1 MDVRPA
7 RTEVTTRRQTGI
19 ALAVALFWLWIAGAP
34 AWTQQ
39 QNVSPAPVATA
50 SASDAAPANAPA
62 AAEPNAPAA
71 NTLMDT
77 GTSVPAVEITVETL
91 QARKKQIAD
100 SQDLSDELK
109 AKLGDVYDKAIAQ
122 LTLAGEL
129 KAKRKQFSEAVK
141 NAPDKLKS
149 IRGTFDQPASDPNN
163 QIPGDLTLP
172 QAEQLLTQA
181 TAALEEARRTADNL
195 EAEPK
200 RRAERRT
207 KIPEETSAAKQRLAE
222 LKSQLAAGGTTDD
235 SALNQATQTLLELER
250 NVLQAR
256 LDMNTDEILSY
267 DATSDLLAAQR
278 DMAARQLAAA
288 EKRAE
293 LFRQK
298 LSELRQQA
306 ADEAK
311 AKAAEAAKQTRFAAP
326 VIQEATEQNARL
338 AKEQAEVTANIDD
351 RSRYATQINDL
362 LSSLQKDLH
371 ETQEQVKKAGGV
383 TDVMGVRL
391 LAKRGK
397 LPSVAE
403 SRRKIRDRA
412 TKTSEAQ
419 IKWIEYDNAWS
430 ELSDVK
436 GRANLLLDQAQPP
449 VSQEDRTA
457 LLTELL
463 EILQTR
469 RETLKNL
476 SNLYLDFSSR
486 LAALDILE
494 RDFVR
499 LVGEYKEFIDAH
511 ILWVKSRNTPTTS
524 DAGSVAE
531 AVYWLIS
538 PTNWRRTGTSLWQ
551 DFRQRPLPYLFVLSL
566 GLGILVSHSSI
577 HRRID
582 EIADQ
587 TRQIQKDSLLLTVRA
602 LFLTVLL
609 AATWPLLLLLASGLL
624 ASAMPDDEFATA
636 IRAGLQRLAYVM
648 FAFGFLVHS
657 FMPRGLAEAHF
668 RVRREPLAF
677 LRRHLRWF
685 IAIAVPSFF
694 VLNTM
699 QTQQINQEWYTTLGR
714 LVFIAATIG
723 LAVFLFLV
731 LRRNSPLL
739 EGYLARD
746 GWIGR
751 LRFIWFPVAFLSPVS
766 FACVAAMGYFYG
778 ARYLT
783 DRLLDT
789 IVLIFLLLLMRGL
802 FFRWLLVA
810 QRRLAVLERRKRQE
824 AEAERLA
831 REEGTPATSPTE
843 GAEPKAQPE
852 VTISQISQQTRR
864 LIDAVTVVLL
874 LLGIWYIW
882 DDVLPALAMVGRY
895 PLFTLNSQE
904 QITLGAV
911 ATALLVLILTGIV
924 AKNVPGLLEIMIL
937 RRLPID
943 RGVRFAI
950 ITISRY
956 LLVIIGVVIA
966 FSEMGIG
973 WSKVQWLVAAMTVGL
988 GFGLQEI
995 FANFISGLIILFEQP
1010 IRVDD
1015 IVTVGDV
1022 TGKVTKIR
1030 IRATT
1035 IRKADQ
1041 QELILPNKEFI
1052 TGTFINWTLS
1062 DEVICRTFAIGI
1074 AYGSDIRLA
1083 ERLLREIAAANPLA
1097 LKDPAPIV
1105 LFTGFGASSLDF
1117 ELRVFISGIENY
1129 LSVWHNINCA
1139 IDDAFRKAGIEIAF
1153 PQQDVHV
1160 RSIEG
1165 SLPLVSWTPEKGIVD
1180 ARVHGADTT
1189 PDRRV

>member
-7 RTEVTTRRQTGI
+7 GIEVAAPKRTGI
-19 ALAVALFWLWIAGAP
+19 VPAAALLWLLICGGP

-39 QNVSPAPVATA
+39 QNASSPPATA
-50 SASDAAPANAPA
+50 ASTSDAASPTVPV
-62 AAEPNAPAA
+62 AAEPNTPAPSA
-71 NTLMDT
+71 LMDT
-77 GTSVPAVEITVETL
+77 GTSVPAVEITTETL
-91 QARKKQIAD
+91 QTRKRQIAE

-109 AKLGDVYDKAIAQ
+109 AKLADIYDKAIAQ

-141 NAPDKLKS
+141 SAPDKLKS
-149 IRGTFDQPASDPNN
+149 IRETLDQPAPDPTA
-163 QIPGDLTLP
+163 QIPADLILS
-172 QAEQLLTQA
+172 QAEQLLTQT
-181 TAALEEARRTADNL
+181 TASLEEARRTAENL

-200 RRAERRT
+200 RRADRRT
-207 KIPEETSAAKQRLAE
+207 KIPEEISAAKQRLDE
-222 LKSQLAAGGTTDD
+222 LKTQLTQAGQTDA
-235 SALNQATQTLLELER
+235 SALSQGVQTLMELER
-250 NVLQAR
+250 MVLQAR
-256 LDMNTDEILSY
+256 LDMDTDEILSY

-293 LFRQK
+293 LCRQK
-298 LSELRQQA
+298 LSELRQRA
-306 ADEAK
+306 AEEAK
-311 AKAAEAAKQTRFAAP
+311 AKATEAAKQTRFAHP
-326 VIQEATEQNARL
+326 VIQEATELNARL

-351 RSRYATQINDL
+351 RSRYAAQINDL
-362 LSSLQKDLH
+362 LAAIQKDLR

-403 SRRKIRDRA
+403 SRRRIRDRA

-419 IKWIEYDNAWS
+419 VKWIEYDNAWS

-436 GRANLLLDQAQPP
+436 GRAGRLLDQARPALRP
-449 VSQEDRTA
+449 EERAA
-457 LLTELL
+457 LLGDLL

-469 RETLKNL
+469 RETLKSL

-499 LVGEYKEFIDAH
+499 RVGEYKEFIDAH
-511 ILWVKSRNTPTTS
+511 VLWVKSRNTPTTS
-524 DAGSVAE
+524 DAGWIVE
-531 AVYWLIS
+531 ALSWLIS
-538 PTNWRRTGTSLWQ
+538 PTNWHRTGTSLWQ
-551 DFRQRPLPYLFVLSL
+551 DLRHRPLPYLFVLSL
-566 GLGILVSHSSI
+566 GLAILVSHASI

-582 EIADQ
+582 EIAEQ
-587 TRQIQKDSLLLTVRA
+587 TRQIQTDSLLLTVRA
-602 LFLTVLL
+602 LVLTVLL
-609 AATWPLLLLLASGLL
+609 AATWPLLLLLASGLF

-636 IRAGLQRLAYVM
+636 IRAGLQKLAYVT
-648 FAFGFLVHS
+648 FAFGFVVHS

-668 RVRREPLAF
+668 RVRREPLTF

-685 IAIAVPSFF
+685 IALAVPAFF
-694 VLNTM
+694 ALDTL

-714 LVFIAATIG
+714 LVFIGATIG

-739 EGYLARD
+739 EGYLTRD
-746 GWIGR
+746 GWLSR
-751 LRFIWFPVAFLSPVS
+751 LRFVWFPVAFLSPVS

-789 IVLIFLLLLMRGL
+789 LVLIFLLLLVRGL
-802 FFRWLLVA
+802 FIRWLVIA
-810 QRRLAVLERRKRQE
+810 QRRLALLERRKRQE
-824 AEAERLA
+824 AERLSRESGAPASGPAE
-831 REEGTPATSPTE
+831 T
-843 GAEPKAQPE
+843 AEPKTQPE

-864 LIDAVTVVLL
+864 LIDAVAVVLL
-874 LLGIWYIW
+874 LLGIWCIW
-882 DDVLPALAMVGRY
+882 NNVLPALAMIGRY
-895 PLFTLNSQE
+895 PLLTLNDQE
-904 QITLGAV
+904 QITLGAL
-911 ATALLVLILTGIV
+911 ATAMLALILTGIV

-937 RRLPID
+937 RRLPLD

-956 LLVIIGVVIA
+956 VLVIIGVVIA

-1062 DEVICRTFAIGI
+1062 DEVICRTFSVGI
-1074 AYGSDIRLA
+1074 AYGSDIRKT
-1083 ERLLREIAAANPLA
+1083 ERLLREIAASNPQV
-1097 LKDPAPIV
+1097 LKEPAPVV
-1105 LFTGFGASSLDF
+1105 LFKGFGTSSLDF
-1117 ELRVFISGIENY
+1117 ELRVFISGMDSY
-1129 LSVWHNINCA
+1129 LSVWHNVNCA

-1165 SLPLVSWTPEKGIVD
+1165 SLPLVSWSPDKGLVD
-1180 ARVHGADTT
+1180 ARLHNTDAA
-1189 PDRRV
+1189 PDQRA

>member
-1 MDVRPA
+1 MDLRPTGIGVA
-7 RTEVTTRRQTGI
+7 VQGRTRI
-19 ALAVALFWLWIAGAP
+19 ALAAALLWLLICGEP

-39 QNVSPAPVATA
+39 QDASPAPVA
-50 SASDAAPANAPA
+50 SASDSAPTTPPA
-62 AAEPNAPAA
+62 AAEPNAVVPNA
-71 NTLMDT
+71 LMDT

-91 QARKKQIAD
+91 QIRKKQIAEA
-100 SQDLSDELK
+100 QELSDELK
-109 AKLGDVYDKAIAQ
+109 AKLADIYDKAIAQ

-141 NAPDKLKS
+141 GAPDKLRS
-149 IRGTFDQPASDPNN
+149 IRETLDQSGPDPNA
-163 QIPGDLTLP
+163 QIPGNLTLS
-172 QAEQLLTQA
+172 QAEQLLAQA
-181 TAALEEARRTADNL
+181 TVALEEAKRTAENL

-200 RRAERRT
+200 RRADRRT
-207 KIPEETSAAKQRLAE
+207 KIPEETSAAKQRIEEIKA
-222 LKSQLAAGGTTDD
+222 QLAQAGQTDA
-235 SALNQATQTLLELER
+235 SALNQGTQTLLELER
-250 NVLQAR
+250 MVLQTR

-288 EKRAE
+288 ERQAE
-293 LFRQK
+293 LCRQK

-306 ADEAK
+306 AEDAK
-311 AKAAEAAKQTRFAAP
+311 AKATEAAEQTRFAHP

-362 LSSLQKDLH
+362 LASLQKDLR

-403 SRRKIRDRA
+403 SRRRIRDRA

-419 IKWIEYDNAWS
+419 VKWIEYDNAWS
-430 ELSDVK
+430 ELSDTK
-436 GRANLLLDQAQPP
+436 GQANRLLDQVQPP
-449 VSQEDRTA
+449 LGREDRTA
-457 LLTELL
+457 LQGELQQ
-463 EILQTR
+463 ILQTR
-469 RETLKNL
+469 RETLESL
-476 SNLYLDFSSR
+476 SRLYLDFSTR
-486 LAALDILE
+486 LATLDIVE

-499 LVGEYKEFIDAH
+499 LVGEYRSFIDAH

-524 DAGSVAE
+524 DAGSIAD
-531 AVYWLIS
+531 ALYWLIS
-538 PTNWRRTGTSLWQ
+538 PTNWHRTGASQWQ
-551 DFRQRPLPYLFVLSL
+551 DFGRRPLPYLFVLSL
-566 GLGILVSHSSI
+566 GLAILVSHSSI

-582 EIADQ
+582 EIAEQ
-587 TRQIQKDSLLLTVRA
+587 TRQIQTDSLLLTLRA
-602 LFLTVLL
+602 LVLTVLL
-609 AATWPLLLLLASGLL
+609 AATWPLVLLLASGLL

-636 IRAGLQRLAYVM
+636 VRTGLRKLAYVT
-648 FAFGFLVHS
+648 FAFGFLTHS

-668 RVRREPLAF
+668 RVRREPLTF

-685 IAIAVPSFF
+685 IALAVPAFF
-694 VLNTM
+694 VLDAL
-699 QTQQINQEWYTTLGR
+699 QAQQINQEWYTTLGR
-714 LVFIAATIG
+714 LVFIGATIG

-739 EGYLARD
+739 EGYLTRD
-746 GWIGR
+746 GWLGR

-789 IVLIFLLLLMRGL
+789 LILIFLLLLVRGL
-802 FFRWLLVA
+802 FIRWLVVA
-810 QRRLAVLERRKRQE
+810 QRRLALQERRRRQE
-824 AEAERLA
+824 AERLS
-831 REEGTPATSPTE
+831 RESGTPASSPAE
-843 GAEPKAQPE
+843 AAEPKAEPE

-864 LIDAVTVVLL
+864 LIDAAAVALL
-874 LLGIWYIW
+874 VLGIWCIW
-882 DDVLPALAMVGRY
+882 DNVLPALAMIGRY
-895 PLFTLNSQE
+895 PLLTLNDQQ
-904 QITLGAV
+904 QITLGGL
-911 ATALLVLILTGIV
+911 ATALLALVLTGIV

-937 RRLPID
+937 RRLPLD

-956 LLVIIGVVIA
+956 VLVILGVVIA
-966 FSEMGIG
+966 FSEIGIG
-973 WSKVQWLVAAMTVGL
+973 WSKVQWLVAGMTVGL

-1022 TGKVTKIR
+1022 TGKVTRIR

-1035 IRKADQ
+1035 IRKGDQ
-1041 QELILPNKEFI
+1041 QELILPNKQFI

-1062 DEVICRTFAIGI
+1062 DEVICRTFSIGI
-1074 AYGSDIRLA
+1074 AYGSDIRKT
-1083 ERLLREIAAANPLA
+1083 ERLLREIAASNSQV
-1097 LKDPAPIV
+1097 LKDPAPVV
-1105 LFTGFGASSLDF
+1105 LFKGFGASSLDF
-1117 ELRVFISGIENY
+1117 ELRVFISGMDNY
-1129 LSVWHNINCA
+1129 LPVWHNVNCA
-1139 IDDAFRKAGIEIAF
+1139 IDDAFRRAGIEIAF

-1165 SLPLVSWTPEKGIVD
+1165 SLPLVSWSPEKGIVD
-1180 ARVHGADTT
+1180 ARLRS
-1189 PDRRV
+1189 PDVEPEHRA